1 MFIRWKECTGSRVG
15 QRMWKCDAIK
25 PWPTEYQNLPCVRQ
39 ERPGLPTPTSHSHQ
53 TQDAW
58 GKARPHSRHAP
69 PPWSDPELLL
79 RDAFWRHIAM
89 LAVLVSALPFKEAM
103 EPISLCLSYSTRV
116 FNEILEKWLHL
127 CYTHTHTHT
136 HTITSNAPILWEKK
150 SITIGQWLIEFL
162 L

>member
-127 CYTHTHTHT
+127 CYTHTQSHLMH
-136 HTITSNAPILWEKK
+136 LFYGKK
-150 SITIGQWLIEFL
+150 RV
-162 L
+162 